1 LTIVLTADGDPVL
14 VSSRDAIELEL
25 KSFTGAPAYSADG
38 DMIVP
43 HQDPVKYTGLPS
55 PEIDMAWDKLVDGKS
70 QQPGRASMRFLL
82 TYF

>member
-1 LTIVLTADGDPVL
+1 MTDEGPVP
-14 VSSRDAIELEL
+14 VSSRDAIELEM

-43 HQDPVKYTGLPS
+43 HQDPVKYTGMPS

-70 QQPGRASMRFLL
+70 QQTRECVSDAYADLFQGDIS
-82 TYF
+82 